1 VRRAAAGS
9 VAGLAITAVFT
20 AALVPLRS
28 QLSIATVG
36 LILVIPVVAGVVM
49 GGVGAGFVSVAAGFV
64 TFDLVFIP
72 PYYTLG
78 VGAGQNWVVLGVYA
92 VVMMVVARVV
102 SRLQEARAEAQRR
115 AAAAQRLLAVSEI
128 LVTDQAPDDIVQS
141 TVDAVR
147 SAFGVSG
154 VALLL
159 PGPSGLE
166 LGATSGDAPAPEDLA
181 ALMAGPRMPV
191 PIEVGVKS
199 GITKQ
204 TVPLVA
210 SGRPVGILAL
220 RGVPEAG
227 TDLDLLQ
234 TFVNQVALAVERG
247 QLREQALRSQL
258 LEEGDRVRRAL
269 LGAVSHDLRTP
280 LAAMK
285 VASTSLID
293 SEQQL
298 EGSARRELYELLD
311 GQVDRLGR
319 LVTGLLDMNRY
330 QSGALELHVE
340 RCRVGDLVE
349 QALES
354 MGPALVGRP
363 VDLSIPAAASVQA
376 DRLLIGQVLVNLLD
390 NADRHGPPGTA
401 ISVSAVEEDSVV
413 RISVEDEGTGVPE
426 AEHEAVF
433 ESFFRSDSGGRAG
446 LGLWICRTFVEAHG
460 QRIWVED
467 AHPGARFE
475 FTLAAA

>member
-1 VRRAAAGS
+1 MA
-9 VAGLAITAVFT
+9 
-20 AALVPLRS
+20 
-28 QLSIATVG
+28 
-36 LILVIPVVAGVVM
+36 LILVIPVVVGVVT
-49 GGVGAGFVSVAAGFV
+49 GGVVAGLVSVAAGFL

-72 PYYTLG
+72 PYYKLS
-78 VGAGQNWVVLGVYA
+78 VGAAQNWVALGVYA

-115 AAAAQRLLAVSEI
+115 AAAAHRLLEVSEL
-128 LVTDQAPDDIVQS
+128 LVTDQAQVDIVQS

-147 SAFGVSG
+147 SAFGVTG

-159 PGPSGLE
+159 PGEHGLE
-166 LGATSGDAPAPEDLA
+166 LGATSGDAPAPEDIA
-181 ALMAGPRMPV
+181 ALMTGSGMPV
-191 PIEVGVKS
+191 PVEVGVKA
-199 GITKQ
+199 GILKQ

-210 SGRPVGILAL
+210 SGRPVGVLAL
-220 RGVPEAG
+220 RGLPEAG
-227 TDLDLLQ
+227 ADVDLLQ

-247 QLREQALRSQL
+247 QLREQALRSQV
-258 LEEGDRVRRAL
+258 LEEGDRMRRAL

-285 VASTSLID
+285 IASTSLLE

-298 EGSARRELYELLD
+298 DGSARRELYELLD

-330 QSGALELHVE
+330 QSGVLELHLE
-340 RCRVGDLVE
+340 TSRVGDLVE

-354 MGPALVGRP
+354 MGPALIGRP
-363 VDLSIPAAASVQA
+363 VKASIPATATVRA

-390 NADRHGPPGTA
+390 NADRHGPPGTP
-401 ISVSAVEEDSVV
+401 ITVGAVEEDSVV
-413 RISVEDEGTGVPE
+413 RIWVEDEGTGVSE
-426 AEHEAVF
+426 SERVAVF

-467 AHPGARFE
+467 ARPGARFE

>member
-1 VRRAAAGS
+1 MAGS
-9 VAGLAITAVFT
+9 AAGLAVTAAFA

-28 QLSIATVG
+28 HLSIATVA
-36 LILVIPVVAGVVM
+36 LILVIPVVVGVVT
-49 GGVGAGFVSVAAGFV
+49 GGVVAGLVSVAAGFL

-72 PYYTLG
+72 PYYRLS
-78 VGAGQNWVVLGVYA
+78 VGAAQNWVALAVYA

-102 SRLQEARAEAQRR
+102 SRLQEARAEAQHR
-115 AAAAQRLLAVSEI
+115 AAAAHRLLEVSEL
-128 LVTDQAPDDIVQS
+128 LVTNQAQKDIVQS

-147 SAFGVSG
+147 SAFGVTG

-159 PGPSGLE
+159 PGEEGLE
-166 LGATSGDAPAPEDLA
+166 LGAISGDAPAPEDIA
-181 ALMAGPRMPV
+181 ALMTGSGMPV
-191 PIEVGVKS
+191 PVEVGVKA
-199 GITKQ
+199 GISKQ

-210 SGRPVGILAL
+210 SGRPVGVLAL
-220 RGVPEAG
+220 RGLPEAG
-227 TDLDLLQ
+227 ADLDLLQ

-258 LEEGDRVRRAL
+258 LEEGDRMRRAL

-285 VASTSLID
+285 IASTSLLE

-298 EGSARRELYELLD
+298 DGSARRELYELLD
-311 GQVDRLGR
+311 GQVDRLAR

-330 QSGALELHVE
+330 QSGALELHLE
-340 RCRVGDLVE
+340 TCRVGDLVE

-354 MGPALVGRP
+354 VGPALVGRP
-363 VDLSIPAAASVQA
+363 INASIPATAAVRA
-376 DRLLIGQVLVNLLD
+376 DQLLIGQVLVNLLD
-390 NADRHGPPGTA
+390 NADRHGPPGTP
-401 ISVSAVEEDSVV
+401 ISVVAVEEGPVV

-426 AEHEAVF
+426 SEREAVF

-467 AHPGARFE
+467 ASPGARFE